1 MKLLFMFLLFNP
13 SVAFFKT
20 FTFFKNFKKLDY
32 LNKSRYFALCN
43 NSINVTLPTNH
54 TILNNNSEYYLTLK
68 YSDENLFWDD
78 GEIPWDVDY
87 LLPSNKYEN

>member
-13 SVAFFKT
+13 SIAFFKT

-43 NSINVTLPTNH
+43 NSINVT
-54 TILNNNSEYYLTLK
+54 
-68 YSDENLFWDD
+68 
-78 GEIPWDVDY
+78 
-87 LLPSNKYEN
+87 